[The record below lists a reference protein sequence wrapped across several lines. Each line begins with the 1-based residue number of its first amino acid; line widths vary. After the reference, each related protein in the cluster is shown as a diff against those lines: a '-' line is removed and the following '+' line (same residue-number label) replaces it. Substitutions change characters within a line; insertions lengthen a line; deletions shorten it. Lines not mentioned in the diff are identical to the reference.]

1 MTKGVYACVKER
13 VHTPA

>member
-1 MTKGVYACVKER
+1 MTKGVYACVKAR